1 MQTRRVGGKN
11 CRLET
16 KAKLQQPPP
25 QYQTNYTP
33 KTTVGCL
40 GRARLL
46 GFPVKLYYNSTIA
59 YWFNHTLNFL
69 IMKSEYS
76 SFDRFTLWLAG
87 TDRDAI
93 QTGCLSDNDISEQ
106 KNFGYAVAIST
117 VVAYHVSHL
126 LFGLILQGIGKPESY
141 AYLAS
146 FLWAAF
152 VCYTD
157 RMLFKKLGAQLY
169 FRVAMLVFN
178 ALVMSIGY
186 QIYESDAQIDQYIR
200 NEAATVN
207 KDVYDIRNGKRK
219 ILTDKIEELEAQVR
233 EIWESD
239 NIYKTKTSQPL
250 KDIIKQKKSDLD
262 SFDIE
267 QRNLTK
273 NLTHEPELS
282 FSHKAKVFWDKFLFQ
297 SFFGVLVSLLV
308 IFFEGLPFGIRLA
321 NHRSDYLAFMREKSR
336 IPMGQLRKMSVAD
349 KVKLYLYTQKR
360 NQMEGEEEDNPKP
373 SQDDDVFPPFNF
385 QN

>member
-1 MQTRRVGGKN
+1 
-11 CRLET
+11 
-16 KAKLQQPPP
+16 
-25 QYQTNYTP
+25 
-33 KTTVGCL
+33 
-40 GRARLL
+40 
-46 GFPVKLYYNSTIA
+46 
-59 YWFNHTLNFL
+59 
-69 IMKSEYS
+69 MKSEYS

-186 QIYESDAQIDQYIR
+186 QIYEADAQINDYIR

-207 KDVYDIRNGKRK
+207 KDVYDVRDVKRK
-219 ILTDKIEELEAQVR
+219 ELTDKIEDLEGQVR
-233 EIWESD
+233 DIWVD
-239 NIYKTKTSQPL
+239 NNNIYKTKTSKPL
-250 KDIIKQKKSDLD
+250 NDIVKQKKADLD
-262 SFDIE
+262 KFDKE
-267 QRNLTK
+267 QEELTKGLTK
-273 NLTHEPELS
+273 NPDLS
-282 FSHKAKVFWDKFLFQ
+282 FSHKAKVFWEKFLFQ
-297 SFFGVLVSLLV
+297 SFL
-308 IFFEGLPFGIRLA
+308 E
-321 NHRSDYLAFMREKSR
+321 YW
-336 IPMGQLRKMSVAD
+336 
-349 KVKLYLYTQKR
+349 
-360 NQMEGEEEDNPKP
+360 
-373 SQDDDVFPPFNF
+373 
-385 QN
+385 

>member
-1 MQTRRVGGKN
+1 
-11 CRLET
+11 
-16 KAKLQQPPP
+16 
-25 QYQTNYTP
+25 
-33 KTTVGCL
+33 
-40 GRARLL
+40 
-46 GFPVKLYYNSTIA
+46 
-59 YWFNHTLNFL
+59 
-69 IMKSEYS
+69 MKSEYS

-87 TDRDAI
+87 TDRDAV

-141 AYLAS
+141 AYLAA

-157 RMLFKKLGAQLY
+157 RMLFKKLGSQLY

-186 QIYESDAQIDQYIR
+186 QIYEADAQINDYIR
-200 NEAATVN
+200 NEASISN
-207 KDVYDIRNGKRK
+207 KNVFDERDAKRK
-219 ILTDKIEELEAQVR
+219 PLKDKIEDLEEQVR
-233 EIWESD
+233 EIWRDDS
-239 NIYKTKTSQPL
+239 NRYKTKTSQPL
-250 KDIIKQKKSDLD
+250 KEIIKQNKADLEK
-262 SFDIE
+262 FDKE
-267 QRNLTK
+267 QEEITKGLTK
-273 NLTHEPELS
+273 NPDLS
-282 FSHKAKVFWDKFLFQ
+282 FSHKAKVFWEKFLFQ
-297 SFFGVLVSLLV
+297 SFFGILVSLMV
-308 IFFEGLPFGIRLA
+308 VFFEGLPFGIRLA

-360 NQMEGEEEDNPKP
+360 NQMEDHEGQDDTPKP

-385 QN
+385 KTD